1 MKQHIAV
8 VGAGFA
14 GLAAAYKLNR
24 AGLSMTVLEARRRME
39 SVNEQ

>member
-8 VGAGFA
+8 VGAGFTS
-14 GLAAAYKLNR
+14 LAAAYKLNR
-24 AGLSMTVLEARRRME
+24 GLSMTVLEARRRME